1 MFVFYLVLVL
11 VRLVRPR
18 SMNVGILFGLVRS
31 LVRLQPY
38 SCMLVFYSTL
48 VILLQPCSMYV
59 VFYLVLVRPL
69 FYVYVGIRIG
79 EGGGISTLVQ
89 MIWRCSIYFVTVK
102 PLVFVL

>member
-11 VRLVRPR
+11 VRLVRPC

-31 LVRLQPY
+31 LVCLQPY

-59 VFYLVLVRPL
+59 VFYLVFVRPL
-69 FYVYVGIRIG
+69 FYVYVWYI
-79 EGGGISTLVQ
+79 GGGISTLVQ
-89 MIWRCSIYFVTVK
+89 MVRLCSIYVVTVK

>member
-11 VRLVRPR
+11 VRLVRPC

-59 VFYLVLVRPL
+59 VFYLVFVRPL
-69 FYVYVGIRIG
+69 FYVYVWYIG
-79 EGGGISTLVQ
+79 GGGGISTLVQ
-89 MIWRCSIYFVTVK
+89 MVRLCSIYVVTVK

>member
-11 VRLVRPR
+11 VRLVPPC
-18 SMNVGILFGLVRS
+18 SMNVGILFGLVHS
-31 LVRLQPY
+31 LVRLQPC

-69 FYVYVGIRIG
+69 FYVYVGILG
-79 EGGGISTLVQ
+79 GGGGISTLVQ
-89 MIWRCSIYFVTVK
+89 MIRRCSIYVVTVK

>member
-59 VFYLVLVRPL
+59 VSYLVFVRPL
-69 FYVYVGIRIG
+69 FYVYVWYI
-79 EGGGISTLVQ
+79 GGGISTLVQ
-89 MIWRCSIYFVTVK
+89 MVRPCSIYVVTVK

>member
-11 VRLVRPR
+11 VRLVPPC

-31 LVRLQPY
+31 LVRLQPC

-69 FYVYVGIRIG
+69 FYVYVGILG
-79 EGGGISTLVQ
+79 GGGGGISTLVQ
-89 MIWRCSIYFVTVK
+89 MIRRCSI
-102 PLVFVL
+102 

>member
-11 VRLVRPR
+11 VRLVRLC

-31 LVRLQPY
+31 LVRLQPC
-38 SCMLVFYSTL
+38 SCMLVFYSNL

-89 MIWRCSIYFVTVK
+89 MIWRCPIYVVTVK